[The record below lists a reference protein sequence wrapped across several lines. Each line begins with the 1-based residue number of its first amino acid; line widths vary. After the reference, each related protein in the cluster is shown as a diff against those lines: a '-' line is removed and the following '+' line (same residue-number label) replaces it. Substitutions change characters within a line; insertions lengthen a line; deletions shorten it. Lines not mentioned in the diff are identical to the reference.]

1 MVRPYLPASNDG
13 HCVCVDVSRCLR
25 IRNHPSDEWVYLH
38 GNEKAAGAV
47 YVLSCALF
55 HLDTSNRIAAGFI
68 RGPVKA
74 TSALATNGAVF
85 WWQRSRFNASPFHQ
99 RVSWHGA
106 NGRSSTQLQEP
117 VFLLRWCEWT
127 PLAGLMTFLAEA
139 VDLPRRKSGIRV
151 RIYSALSIHQLFG
164 IIFPFCH
171 SPSCGVSA

>member
-85 WWQRSRFNASPFHQ
+85 WWQRSRFNASPLSPTRLLHGRQ
-99 RVSWHGA
+99 RSFVDPITGA
-106 NGRSSTQLQEP
+106 SLFTPMVRMDAAGRTHD
-117 VFLLRWCEWT
+117 V
-127 PLAGLMTFLAEA
+127 
-139 VDLPRRKSGIRV
+139 
-151 RIYSALSIHQLFG
+151 LS
-164 IIFPFCH
+164 
-171 SPSCGVSA
+171 